1 MDVAPTPP
9 ATLHTQDLGGRLKI
23 RVRPR
28 RSVNTIGGYLVALAF
43 FVLLAVAATHTEEW
57 SSYPL
62 EAQLIAVGIWLVVA
76 GSQALLLAWHVLGK
90 HEAATTTT

>member
-1 MDVAPTPP
+1 
-9 ATLHTQDLGGRLKI
+9 
-23 RVRPR
+23 
-28 RSVNTIGGYLVALAF
+28 
-43 FVLLAVAATHTEEW
+43 VLLAVAATHTEEW

-90 HEAATTTT
+90 HEAATTT